1 MSNRFAFMFFFMI
14 LIANFFFLEKI
25 EPSDYQA
32 YQDKLLSLF
41 LFQFDYFL
49 LYVYVTIKFVKNP
62 IWPLFWLGFVY
73 GSLFIMGMSS
83 IVITDEKEFEVLY
96 SYIQPVLR
104 LIIIGIFVHIGLVR
118 ITNISK
124 TNAFLLALGLIAGL
138 YFLILLHA
146 YPRPVMWSF
155 YFYWLVLI
163 SFLMVGLLVKF
174 PKTTLLFSI
183 GLMGVFVSDLYYISP
198 PEVRYYEL
206 TYLYIRIIN
215 TIGEYLMVS
224 YILNHYMSL
233 KSSSSVSA

>member
-14 LIANFFFLEKI
+14 MIANFFFLEKM

-32 YQDKLLSLF
+32 IQDKLLSLF

-49 LYVYVTIKFVKNP
+49 LFVYLSIKFVKKT
-62 IWPLFWLGFVY
+62 IWPLFWLSFVY
-73 GSLFIMGMSS
+73 GSLFILGMASL
-83 IVITDEKEFEVLY
+83 VITNEIQFEVFY
-96 SYIQPVLR
+96 SYVQPALR
-104 LIIIGIFVHIGLVR
+104 LIIICIFINMGLVR

-124 TNAFLLALGLIAGL
+124 NNAILFILGLIVAS
-138 YFLILLHA
+138 YFLFLLNA
-146 YPRPVMWSF
+146 YPRPIMWSF
-155 YFYWLVLI
+155 YIYWLVLL

-206 TYLYIRIIN
+206 TYLYIRIMN
-215 TIGEYLMVS
+215 TIGEYLVVS
-224 YILNHYMSL
+224 YVLNHYISGRDGG
-233 KSSSSVSA
+233 SVKA

>member
-14 LIANFFFLEKI
+14 LIANFFFLEKM

-104 LIIIGIFVHIGLVR
+104 LIIIVIFVNIGLER
-118 ITNISK
+118 ITYISK

-138 YFLILLHA
+138 YFLILLHT

-155 YFYWLVLI
+155 YFYWLVLL
-163 SFLMVGLLVKF
+163 SFLMVGILVKF

-183 GLMGVFVSDLYYISP
+183 GLMGVFVSDLYYILP

-215 TIGEYLMVS
+215 TIGEYLIVS
-224 YILNHYMSL
+224 YVLNYYISL